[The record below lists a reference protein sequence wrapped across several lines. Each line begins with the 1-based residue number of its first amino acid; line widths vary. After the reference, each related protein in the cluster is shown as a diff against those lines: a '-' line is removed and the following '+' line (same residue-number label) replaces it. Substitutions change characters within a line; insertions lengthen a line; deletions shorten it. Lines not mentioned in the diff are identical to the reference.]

1 MRRHGWPCSACCWKE
16 YCWAT
21 ASSPAL
27 RFIGARAGKSN
38 KQHPEVSVSYF
49 LLKHIHV
56 SCAAIRIVPHYIDT
70 ALLASALALA
80 YTIGQYPFVDAW
92 LTAKFFGLVLFILLG
107 TIALK
112 HGKSK
117 SIRIA
122 AWFGALAVFVYIVL
136 VAARHNP
143 L

>member
-1 MRRHGWPCSACCWKE
+1 M
-16 YCWAT
+16 
-21 ASSPAL
+21 
-27 RFIGARAGKSN
+27 
-38 KQHPEVSVSYF
+38 SYF

-56 SCAAIRIVPHYIDT
+56 SCAVISIVLFFLRGIWSFNDSPIMRQRWVKIVPHYIDT
-70 ALLASALALA
+70 ALLASALGLA

-122 AWFGALAVFVYIVL
+122 AWFGALVVFAYIVS
-136 VAARHNP
+136 VAARHDP
-143 L
+143 LPFIH

>member
-1 MRRHGWPCSACCWKE
+1 M
-16 YCWAT
+16 
-21 ASSPAL
+21 
-27 RFIGARAGKSN
+27 
-38 KQHPEVSVSYF
+38 SYF

-56 SCAAIRIVPHYIDT
+56 SCAAISIALFFLRGIWSFNDSPIMRQRWVRIVPHYIDT

-122 AWFGALAVFVYIVL
+122 AWFAALAVFVYIVL

-143 L
+143 LPFIT

>member
-1 MRRHGWPCSACCWKE
+1 MS
-16 YCWAT
+16 
-21 ASSPAL
+21 
-27 RFIGARAGKSN
+27 
-38 KQHPEVSVSYF
+38 F
-49 LLKHIHV
+49 LLLKTIHV
-56 SCAAIRIVPHYIDT
+56 SCAGISIVLFFLRGIWSFNNSPIMQQRWVRIVPHYVDT
-70 ALLASALALA
+70 ALLASALGLA

-107 TIALK
+107 SIALK

-122 AWFGALAVFVYIVL
+122 AWFAALAVFVYIVL

-143 L
+143 LPFIS